1 VTTSAAFF
9 YLAFVVSGERRLV
22 VAFPHTLPQ
31 LSVLQD
37 VYRSAVAALDL

>member
-9 YLAFVVSGERRLV
+9 YLAFVVSERRLV

-37 VYRSAVAALDL
+37 VYRSALAALDL